1 MVYFSSLLFSHKS
14 EMKCMYSF
22 FWFDGGPIR
31 LAFILLPSSHYV
43 VSSSHRRCLFL
54 ENCILRFAIPIAL
67 KEVGIFGDR
76 ISRDTW
82 KVCFLAK
89 WSCVSSIVTTSHF
102 PFGGSVCVCGAE
114 FCTSVGQYWAFCR
127 YLFLRIGRYIS
138 FLVNVRLSISRKILV
153 FWNLF
158 T

>member
-14 EMKCMYSF
+14 GMKCMYSF

-31 LAFILLPSSHYV
+31 LAFILLPSSHCV

-89 WSCVSSIVTTSHF
+89 WSCVSNIVTTSHF

-127 YLFLRIGRYIS
+127 NLFLRIGRYIS
-138 FLVNVRLSISRKILV
+138 FWPMWDFQDLEKKLV